1 MSFWEYFGTTLLGAG
16 LASGLLSAL
25 VAFQLERFKNRQS
38 GKLEEL
44 KAELGVVA
52 TLQGQA
58 VERQATDAAQVLVTT
73 LRYLDALRSS
83 VTGLVQVPSEKTD
96 TPASALKAELEHRWA
111 ALRPFESEFLDA
123 WIQAEVHLP
132 EDASTVLADVSE
144 CGNAIYGAQVTHLT
158 MLSNGSPHAPAFRD
172 GFGKVPKDRID
183 GLRET
188 ALSKLRPLVKLD
200 LRSAIDAAM
209 LPNKALNPT
218 GAGAPAG

>member
-16 LASGLLSAL
+16 IASGLLSAL

-44 KAELGVVA
+44 KAELSVVA
-52 TLQGQA
+52 KLQGQA
-58 VERQATDAAQVLVTT
+58 VERQATVAAQVLVTT
-73 LRYLDALRSS
+73 LRYLDALRTS
-83 VTGLVQVPSEKTD
+83 VSGLVQVPSGKTD
-96 TPASALKAELEHRWA
+96 TPASALKAELEYRWA

-158 MLSNGSPHAPAFRD
+158 MLSNGSPHAPAFEN
-172 GFGKVPKDRID
+172 GFGKVPRDRID
-183 GLRET
+183 ALRET

-200 LRSAIDAAM
+200 LRSAIEAAM